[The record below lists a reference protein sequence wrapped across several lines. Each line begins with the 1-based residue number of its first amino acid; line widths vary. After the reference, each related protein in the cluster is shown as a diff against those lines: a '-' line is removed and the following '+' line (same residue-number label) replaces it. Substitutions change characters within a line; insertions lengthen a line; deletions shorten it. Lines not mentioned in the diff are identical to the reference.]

1 METNRIHAVLGA
13 LQQLV
18 TCSDNEQIQAISATI
33 NQQMQ
38 Q

>member
-1 METNRIHAVLGA
+1 METNQIHTVLGA

-18 TCSDNEQIQAISATI
+18 TCSDNKQIQAISATI